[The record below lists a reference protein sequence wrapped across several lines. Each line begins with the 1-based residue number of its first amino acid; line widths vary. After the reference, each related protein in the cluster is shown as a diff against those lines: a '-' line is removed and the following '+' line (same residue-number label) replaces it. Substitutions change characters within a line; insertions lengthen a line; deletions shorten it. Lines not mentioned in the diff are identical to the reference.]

1 MSEPE
6 NQMNEVV
13 AEETP
18 NEQPETQDNGRDAD
32 DDVLDRL
39 FAEDDVA
46 ETAPSVEKATPVQA
60 TKTVSKEREKAIAIL
75 KRDGVPDEVIQAAND
90 KTLQAWADKAAKRQK
105 DVDGYGKK
113 MADLER
119 QLRSSKQP
127 EPVVPGDELEDDRDD
142 DESDT
147 EPSQDTAQESQEDP
161 WSSVRELLGDE
172 AVKPIRAMQAE
183 LAELRKQQV
192 AAAEQS
198 LLAQVDAAD
207 SYFRT
212 QYGEQSPERE
222 AVIAE
227 MNRLG
232 AANPGTYQSVMHLA
246 EEAYANLAGKR
257 KSPAD
262 RRKSFQPTVARGVS
276 RNERPRT
283 PVDAEDAIL
292 DAILDGKSRDEA
304 VRLIRK

>member
-1 MSEPE
+1 MSEPDA
-6 NQMNEVV
+6 QVNEIV

-18 NEQPETQDNGRDAD
+18 QEQPATQEIARDAD

-46 ETAPSVEKATPVQA
+46 ETAPSIEKAAPVQA
-60 TKTVSKEREKAIAIL
+60 TKTVSKDREKAISIL

-119 QLRSSKQP
+119 QLKSSKQP
-127 EPVVPGDELEDDRDD
+127 EPVVPGDDLEDDRDD

-147 EPSQDTAQESQEDP
+147 EPSQDTAKAEQEDP
-161 WSSVRELLGDE
+161 WHSVQELLGED

-183 LAELRKQQV
+183 LAELRRQQS

-198 LLAQVDAAD
+198 LLA
-207 SYFRT
+207 
-212 QYGEQSPERE
+212 
-222 AVIAE
+222 
-227 MNRLG
+227 
-232 AANPGTYQSVMHLA
+232 
-246 EEAYANLAGKR
+246 
-257 KSPAD
+257 
-262 RRKSFQPTVARGVS
+262 
-276 RNERPRT
+276 
-283 PVDAEDAIL
+283 
-292 DAILDGKSRDEA
+292 
-304 VRLIRK
+304 

>member
-1 MSEPE
+1 MSEPDA
-6 NQMNEVV
+6 QVNEIV

-18 NEQPETQDNGRDAD
+18 QEQPATQEIARDAD

-39 FAEDDVA
+39 FSENEVA
-46 ETAPSVEKATPVQA
+46 ETAPSVEKVAPQP
-60 TKTVSKEREKAIAIL
+60 TKTVSKERERAVAIL
-75 KRDGVPDEVIQAAND
+75 KRDGVPDEVIEAAND

-113 MADLER
+113 MADLEK
-119 QLRSSKQP
+119 QLKTPKQQETAAP
-127 EPVVPGDELEDDRDD
+127 DDDLEDDRDD

-147 EPSQDTAQESQEDP
+147 EPSQDTAKAEQEDP
-161 WSSVRELLGDE
+161 WHSVQELLGED

-183 LAELRKQQV
+183 LAELRRQQS

-207 SYFRT
+207 SYFRS
-212 QYGEQSPERE
+212 QYGDQSPERE
-222 AVIAE
+222 AVVAE

-232 AANPGTYQSVMHLA
+232 SANPGTYQSVMHLA
-246 EEAYANLAGKR
+246 EEAYSNLAGKR
-257 KSPAD
+257 KTPAD
-262 RRKSFQPTVARGVS
+262 RRKSFQPTVSRGVS
-276 RNERPRT
+276 RSERPRT

-292 DAILDGKSRDEA
+292 DAILDGKTRDEA
-304 VRLIRK
+304 VRLTRK